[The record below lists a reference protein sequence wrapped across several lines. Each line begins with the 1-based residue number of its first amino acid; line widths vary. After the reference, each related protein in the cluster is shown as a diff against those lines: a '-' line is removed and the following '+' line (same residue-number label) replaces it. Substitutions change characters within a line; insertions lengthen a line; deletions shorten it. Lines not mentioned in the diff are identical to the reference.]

1 MAMTLRTET
10 VADRIA
16 VLTLDQPKI
25 RNALTAECRVQLR
38 ETLARLAG
46 NDAIEA
52 LVLCGAEEN
61 FCAGGDVRTMG
72 ETDPVKIRE
81 RMDCVAQTAVAVAS
95 FPKPLIAAV
104 AGHAAGAGVSLACLA
119 DVVVAEET
127 ATFTF
132 SHLRIALAPDWGLT
146 WSLPRRVGAAQAKRL
161 ILSRAAI
168 GGTEAHRIG
177 LVDDLLLTE
186 TARDHAILLA
196 KELVGGPREATSA
209 VKAML
214 SDLGGLRKALNAEAE
229 MQLER
234 FPHWEHQEGARAFRE
249 KRSANYNGNR

>member
-1 MAMTLRTET
+1 MTLRTET

-38 ETLARLAG
+38 ETLARLAVD
-46 NDAIEA
+46 DAIEA

-72 ETDPVKIRE
+72 ETDPAKIRE
-81 RMDCVAQTAVAVAS
+81 RMNCVAQTAVAVAS

-119 DVVVAEET
+119 DIVVAEET

-146 WSLPRRVGAAQAKRL
+146 WSLPRRVGAAQTKRL

-196 KELVGGPREATSA
+196 KELVGGPREAISA
-209 VKAML
+209 VKAMF
-214 SDLGGLRKALNAEAE
+214 SDLGGLRAALNSEAE
-229 MQLER
+229 MQVER

-249 KRSANYNGNR
+249 KRPADYRSKR